1 MELSKLW
8 EWSGP
13 HHSKWEWQ
21 VFIILSNDPLQQYTL
36 KWWWVGSEGWGV
48 GVWRIYK
55 GWGDRESPALEDNS
69 TEGVVRSLQNRH
81 GWLYRVCL
89 RLFPVT
95 VKSVTKQ
102 AVGEGRIG

>member
-21 VFIILSNDPLQQYTL
+21 VFIILSNNLLQQYTL
-36 KWWWVGSEGWGV
+36 KWWQVGGEGVEELQDWGV
-48 GVWRIYK
+48 GVWRSYT

-69 TEGVVRSLQNRH
+69 TEGVLQ
-81 GWLYRVCL
+81 
-89 RLFPVT
+89 
-95 VKSVTKQ
+95 SS
-102 AVGEGRIG
+102 